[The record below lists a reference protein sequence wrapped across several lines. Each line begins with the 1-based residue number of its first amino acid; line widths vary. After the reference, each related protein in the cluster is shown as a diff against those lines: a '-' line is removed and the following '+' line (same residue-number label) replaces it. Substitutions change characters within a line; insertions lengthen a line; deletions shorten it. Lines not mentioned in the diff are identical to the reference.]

1 MTKKLTHID
10 ESGNPGMVDVSDKKT
25 TARVASAQAIIYL
38 GKEIMQELSDNQ
50 FSTKKGSVFHT
61 AIIAAT
67 MAVKKTDAII
77 PLCHNIPISSCKTE
91 IQQQDEE
98 HLYITCT
105 VKTTGQTGIEMEALH
120 GASVAALTIYDMCKA
135 MSQEM
140 VIKDIMLIKKTG
152 GKNDYQRKTS

>member
-1 MTKKLTHID
+1 MKKLSHLD
-10 ESGNPGMVDVSDKKT
+10 KDGNPAMVDVSDKKIT
-25 TARVASAQAIIYL
+25 SRLATAQAVVFL
-38 GKEIMQELSDNQ
+38 GKEIMQELAGRQ

-77 PLCHNIPISSCKTE
+77 PLCHNLPISSCKTE
-91 IQQQDEE
+91 IHPQGDE

-135 MSQEM
+135 MSHDI

-152 GKNDYQRKTS
+152 GKNDYTRQTS